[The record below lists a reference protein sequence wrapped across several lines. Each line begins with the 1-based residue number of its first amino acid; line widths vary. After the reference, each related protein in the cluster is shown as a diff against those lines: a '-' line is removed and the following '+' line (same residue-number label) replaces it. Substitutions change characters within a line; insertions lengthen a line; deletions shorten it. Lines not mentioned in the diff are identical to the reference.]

1 MSKGFVQPNRPV
13 VLSITQS
20 GWDRKLCD
28 ADRLFH
34 FLPTSAMIRR
44 CLPLLLS
51 SLAVAMFFAFPAV
64 AQSAGDAPGLFKDA
78 EEGPSA
84 LNRVGQQRM
93 NTLEQDSTTRSI
105 RLVRLVDDLS
115 QQRAMTMHVDQ
126 GTRVLAPSVN
136 PTFQRNS
143 ENEGSSGRMVEL
155 SVQRDGINAISEG
168 TYAWTGTVRAG
179 PGKRTVVGDVTLVHG
194 ADGNI
199 TGTIRVESEY
209 YLVRPLD
216 DGLHALV
223 EEAES
228 MYSIGSASPRNYGGS
243 SSNSLQSASNAES
256 TVRSPES
263 PENSAEKNCHASTGP
278 LFPEGTRS
286 QKSDTGV
293 SGTAPCSQIATDV
306 LVVYTDPAADGRD
319 IDGLIST
326 AIQEAND
333 TYNNSNS
340 YNADL
345 ALAHSEQVSIN
356 GIGIGGID
364 DDLGDLQSSGT
375 VQSLRDQHDADVVVL
390 LTADI
395 YGSTK
400 GKVDEIRAEE
410 EDAFAIVAAPTAT
423 GGQFVF
429 THEVGHLQGAQ
440 HRPVNACT
448 PGTAC
453 DEEGE
458 LFPDAFA
465 NQFEGDD
472 SPWCL
477 WLCGG
482 TDYGTI
488 TALPGG
494 YTRVKHLS
502 NPNVSHDGGQTGTG
516 SRNNANAVQATANTV
531 EDFRISD
538 DLRASMTVSGTPGD
552 SERTFTA
559 GACGG
564 TGSYSYT
571 WSVSYNGPGSYA
583 PLSSQE
589 SFTMSFPGGTH
600 YVKLT
605 VSSES
610 QSDTVVRSIW
620 VQGQCSL
627 PPCPIVEST
636 SDSLIAKTATTA
648 PKTQKPKRVA
658 LRGAAPN
665 PFRSSTQITY
675 ALPER
680 TDVTLTVYDLMGR
693 KVATLD
699 TGARSAGTHRV
710 RLDATALPSGPY
722 VVRLQAGTTQ
732 KTQRITMVK

>member
-1 MSKGFVQPNRPV
+1 MV
-13 VLSITQS
+13 
-20 GWDRKLCD
+20 
-28 ADRLFH
+28 
-34 FLPTSAMIRR
+34 RR

-51 SLAVAMFFAFPAV
+51 SLAAAIFFALPAV
-64 AQSAGDAPGLFKDA
+64 AQSAGDAPELFNA
-78 EEGPSA
+78 TEGPSA
-84 LNRVGQQRM
+84 LNSVGMKRM
-93 NTLEQDSTTRSI
+93 DTLEQDPTTQSI
-105 RLVRLVDDLS
+105 RMVRIVKDLS
-115 QQRAMTMHVDQ
+115 QQRALTMQVDQ
-126 GTRVLAPSVN
+126 DTRVLAPSVS

-155 SVQRDGINAISEG
+155 SIQRDGINAISEG

-179 PGKRTVVGDVTLVHG
+179 PGKRTVVGDVTLVQG

-199 TGTIRVESEY
+199 TGTIRVKSEY

-228 MYSIGSASPRNYGGS
+228 TYSIGNASPRNYGGS
-243 SSNSLQSASNAES
+243 SSKSLQSASNAES
-256 TVRSPES
+256 TVRSPQ
-263 PENSAEKNCHASTGP
+263 PLKKSAEKTCHASTEP
-278 LFPEGTRS
+278 LLFKRTRFQRLS
-286 QKSDTGV
+286 TKPSKA
-293 SGTAPCSQIATDV
+293 APCSQLNTDV
-306 LVVYTDPAADGRD
+306 LVVYTSDAADGRD
-319 IDGLIST
+319 IDGIINT

-333 TYNNSNS
+333 SYDDSDI
-340 YNADL
+340 YNAGL
-345 ALAHSEQVSIN
+345 TLVHSQQVSIS

-395 YGSTK
+395 YGLTK
-400 GKVDEIRAEE
+400 GKVDEIRAEA
-410 EDAFAIVAAPTAT
+410 EDAFTIVAAPTAT

-429 THEVGHLQGAQ
+429 THEVGHLQGSQ
-440 HRPVNACT
+440 HRPANACA

-453 DEEGE
+453 DEESD

-465 NQFEGDD
+465 NEFEGD
-472 SPWCL
+472 SPWWCL
-477 WLCGG
+477 WFCDG

-494 YTRVKHLS
+494 YTRVKHFS

-516 SRNNANAVQATANTV
+516 SNNNADAVQATASTV
-531 EDFRISD
+531 ENFRISD

-564 TGSYSYT
+564 TGSYSYA
-571 WSVSYNGPGSYA
+571 WRISYNGPGNYG
-583 PLSSQE
+583 PPVSSQE
-589 SFTMSFPGGTH
+589 SFTNTFPEGTH

-605 VSSES
+605 VSSGS
-610 QSDTVVRSIW
+610 QSDTAVRS
-620 VQGQCSL
+620 VYVFGGGDCDN
-627 PPCPIVEST
+627 PPCPILEST
-636 SDSLIAKTATTA
+636 SDSLAAQTATTDEG
-648 PKTQKPKRVA
+648 PMTQTPKRVA

-665 PFRSSTQITY
+665 PFRSSTEIVY
-675 ALPER
+675 ALPQR

-693 KVATLD
+693 KMSTLD
-699 TGARSAGTHRV
+699 TGTRSAGTHQV
-710 RLDATALPSGPY
+710 RLNATALPSGPY
-722 VVRLQAGTTQ
+722 VVRLRAGGQQ
-732 KTQRITMVK
+732 KTGRITVVK